1 MKFRIEI
8 RELQS
13 DHIFAIPQFLKNEYI
28 TAKNR
33 EAAQLY
39 ILKNIKDVY
48 GKSFKKANVKTKK
61 MFKVDFT
68 SPTGSI
74 VLHEYNEPKFKKV

>member
-8 RELQS
+8 REIQS
-13 DHIFAIPQFLKNEYI
+13 DHMLASPQFLKNEYI
-28 TAKNR
+28 
-33 EAAQLY
+33 EAPSKKAAELY
-39 ILKNIKDVY
+39 ILTNIKD
-48 GKSFKKANVKTKK
+48 GSGNKFKKANAERKK

-74 VLHEYNEPKFKKV
+74 VLHEHKEPKFKKI